1 MICKFIRDKDHLDK
15 VMEDFKKAELEEG
28 HEIHQNFTPPNL
40 AIFDIRKNMYYI
52 YEVPREEVSKFN
64 TYMHDIWK

>member
-1 MICKFIRDKDHLDK
+1 MICKFIRDKDHLDEIR
-15 VMEDFKKAELEEG
+15 EDFKKIGLEE
-28 HEIHQNFTPPNL
+28 EQELHQRFTPPNL
-40 AIFDIRKNMYYI
+40 AIFDICKNIYYI